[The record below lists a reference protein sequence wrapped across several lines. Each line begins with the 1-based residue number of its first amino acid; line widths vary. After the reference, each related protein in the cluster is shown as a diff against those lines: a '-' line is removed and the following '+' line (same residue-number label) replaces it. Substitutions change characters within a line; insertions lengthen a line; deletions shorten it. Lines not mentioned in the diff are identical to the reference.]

1 MKGIPK
7 MSDKTPF
14 SYTHEYNPTYRM
26 LYIEI
31 IGFSRAIDQ
40 IAMTDVIHN
49 TYQDIPKPNRLVL
62 NYNRSDTNIVE
73 LVNIL
78 TKLPNLYKQMQA
90 DQIVELLMINNT
102 SSWARMAANLAIH
115 PRYGGIALRVYDS
128 YESVLE
134 YIRKYPL

>member
-1 MKGIPK
+1 
-7 MSDKTPF
+7 MSHKIPF
-14 SYTHEYNPTYRM
+14 SYKHEYNPTYRI

-31 IGFSRAIDQ
+31 VGFTHASDQ

-49 TYQDIPKPNRLVL
+49 IYQDIPKPNRLVL
-62 NYNRSDTNIVE
+62 NYNGSDTNIIE

-90 DQIVELLMINNT
+90 DQIAELLLINNT
-102 SSWARMAANLAIH
+102 SVWAKMAANLAIH
-115 PRYGGIALRVYDS
+115 PRYGGIVLRVYDS

-134 YIRKYPL
+134 YIRKNPL